1 VSGERRLSY
10 GWVIV
15 GAVTVMIGVTYGL
28 MFSYSVFFKPLADY
42 FGWDR
47 ATVSLVYS
55 ASLVIRGAAAIGI
68 GWLADRYGARKMM
81 AFCGLMVGGGLVLS
95 SQVHTLWQ
103 LFLTYAVVEA
113 IGLSGAFGIGTA
125 AVSRWFTERRG
136 LALGIASAGS
146 GLGTLLIVP
155 GNERLI
161 NAFDWNGTF
170 LITGVAAGIL
180 FVVAA
185 LLLRPPPLAPATVST
200 RTLAGHRNDFPQAP
214 PVEKGLGA
222 AIKDPRMRLLLA
234 AFGLFFFSIQIIMT
248 HLVNY
253 ATDLGIDPL
262 VAATFIS
269 IIGAVSIASRLS
281 SGIGAD
287 RIGIHNTLILTRV
300 FLVLSFVI
308 IFFTGPL
315 WSFYLFALAFGLP
328 YGGEIPQIPLYVG
341 RYFGDRDLATL
352 VGLCVFVTNIGGAL
366 GPWLAGKIFDLTRS
380 YDGAFIAGGLAGL
393 ISLAMVLAL
402 KRMDRPLRPDVV

>member
-1 VSGERRLSY
+1 MRHRDRPGQLSY

-42 FGWDR
+42 FALDR

-55 ASLVIRGAAAIGI
+55 ASLIIRGAAAIGM
-68 GWLADRYGARKMM
+68 GWLADRYGARRMM
-81 AFCGLMVGGGLVLS
+81 AFCGFMVGAGLILS
-95 SQVHTLWQ
+95 SSAHTLWQ

-125 AVSRWFTERRG
+125 MVSRWFTEKRG
-136 LALGIASAGS
+136 LAMGIAASGS

-161 NAFDWNGTF
+161 NALDWNGAF
-170 LITGVAAGIL
+170 LVSGIAAAVLLVA
-180 FVVAA
+180 AA
-185 LLLRPPPLAPATVST
+185 LLLRP
-200 RTLAGHRNDFPQAP
+200 AP
-214 PVEKGLGA
+214 PELTTIKAATSPALRADKGLGA
-222 AIKDPRMRLLLA
+222 AIKDPRMILALL

-262 VAATFIS
+262 AAATFIS
-269 IIGAVSIASRLS
+269 IIGAVSIVSRLS
-281 SGIGAD
+281 SGAGAD
-287 RIGIHNTLILTRV
+287 RIGIHNTLILTRT
-300 FLVLSFVI
+300 FLVISFAIVI
-308 IFFTGPL
+308 FSRPL
-315 WSFYLFALAFGLP
+315 WSFYIFALAFGLP

-341 RYFGDRDLATL
+341 RYFGNRDLATL
-352 VGLCVFVTNIGGAL
+352 VGLCVFVTNIGGSL
-366 GPWLAGKIFDLTRS
+366 GPWLAGKLYDMTQS
-380 YDGAFIAGGLAGL
+380 YDWAFIVGGLAGL
-393 ISLAMVLAL
+393 ASLALVLAL
-402 KRMDRPLRPDVV
+402 KRMDRVAEKSFVT